1 MRQTTSDAS
10 GCFRFDSLSFPR
22 GTHFLLQARKK
33 KGGTDVA
40 LLVDRDS
47 VPSVHSSLPVY
58 ADWFRAEMDEP
69 VVPEQSDNDPSPTSA
84 NVFQRP
90 STAPFSMEQYLDE
103 VVVSTK
109 KIEKKKRY
117 AIESLMAHSDW
128 NKTYHVDEMTLSP
141 YSSTKDLLINTPG
154 VGWALDSNSGDFF
167 YITRLRA
174 GRSSTPPPALLMVD
188 GLETSY
194 SELVGI
200 PVSIVESIEL
210 VKDAAQMAY
219 IGSKASNGAILIST
233 KSGLGT
239 VGKKAS
245 NFRIIRPIGYQVKR
259 ESYLPSYPV
268 VYGAINNGGNSF
280 RTIYW
285 SPDLLLDKAASH
297 LEFGNPKQGRLT
309 LVVQGITPDG
319 KLINLTRTLGN
330 E

>member
-1 MRQTTSDAS
+1 MRLTSDAS

-22 GTHFLLQARKK
+22 GTHFILQARKK

-69 VVPEQSDNDPSPTSA
+69 VVSEQSDNDPSPTSA

-154 VGWALDSNSGDFF
+154 VGWAVDSNSGEEFF
-167 YITRLRA
+167 YISRL
-174 GRSSTPPPALLMVD
+174 GGQALLMID
-188 GLETSY
+188 GFQATY
-194 SELVGI
+194 SELVGM
-200 PVSIVESIEL
+200 PVSLVESVEL
-210 VKDAAQMAY
+210 IKDVAQMSLL
-219 IGSKASNGAILIST
+219 GGKALNGVIMIST
-233 KSGLGT
+233 KSDWT
-239 VGKKAS
+239 SVNRVS
-245 NFRIIRPIGYQVKR
+245 NFRVVQPKGYQVKR
-259 ESYLPSYPV
+259 EFYSPFYSF
-268 VYGAINNGGNSF
+268 ANNKRANGCK
-280 RTIYW
+280 TIYW

-297 LEFGNPKQGRLT
+297 LEFGAPLISLT
-309 LVVQGITPDG
+309 IVIQGITSSG
-319 KLINLTRTLGN
+319 ELVNFIRILKNQQ
-330 E
+330 

>member
-1 MRQTTSDAS
+1 MWRCWSI
-10 GCFRFDSLSFPR
+10 GIP
-22 GTHFLLQARKK
+22 FLLYI
-33 KGGTDVA
+33 
-40 LLVDRDS
+40 LLFPFMRIGFVQRWMNRLFPNNPVMILLRPVRMCFNDL
-47 VPSVHSSLPVY
+47 LPPL
-58 ADWFRAEMDEP
+58 FP
-69 VVPEQSDNDPSPTSA
+69 
-84 NVFQRP
+84 
-90 STAPFSMEQYLDE
+90 MEQYLDE

-154 VGWALDSNSGDFF
+154 VGWAVDSNSGDFF

-239 VGKKAS
+239 D
-245 NFRIIRPIGYQVKR
+245 
-259 ESYLPSYPV
+259 
-268 VYGAINNGGNSF
+268 
-280 RTIYW
+280 W
-285 SPDLLLDKAASH
+285 
-297 LEFGNPKQGRLT
+297 
-309 LVVQGITPDG
+309 
-319 KLINLTRTLGN
+319 
-330 E
+330 